1 MKMIL
6 IVVVVTMV
14 ALVGFGVASKAHSAI
29 TTSNTTSVASDN
41 LISVAISG
49 CINKPG
55 TYKLTL
61 GKSLIDL
68 ITAAGGVT
76 TNADS
81 LAYNPNH
88 LLVAKDEYYIAP
100 IYDNSNTCSTDPI
113 LKVNVNTASAD
124 SLQTIAGFSKSV
136 SAAVV
141 SYRATATFDTLE
153 QIKEVKGC
161 GQATYIT
168 VRDKITLRDYAD

>member
-14 ALVGFGVASKAHSAI
+14 ALVGFGVAAKAHNTITSTA
-29 TTSNTTSVASDN
+29 TTSLASEN
-41 LISVAISG
+41 LLTVAISG

-55 TYKLTL
+55 TYKLTA
-61 GKSLIDL
+61 GKTLIDL

-81 LAYNPNH
+81 LAYNANH

-100 IYDNSNTCSTDPI
+100 IYDNANTCSTDPI
-113 LKVNVNTASAD
+113 LKCNVNTASAD
-124 SLQTIAGFSKSV
+124 LLQTIAGFSKSV

-141 SYRATATFDTLE
+141 SYRATASFDTLE